1 VNAHSF
7 VHANRPLNP
16 RMAAGLPLQ
25 RLSPERDLARPPNV
39 MGEVRVHVLPVSSV
53 SVVYLSLRF
62 YT

>member
-1 VNAHSF
+1 
-7 VHANRPLNP
+7 
-16 RMAAGLPLQ
+16 MAAGLPLQ

-39 MGEVRVHVLPVSSV
+39 VGEVRVHVLPVSSV